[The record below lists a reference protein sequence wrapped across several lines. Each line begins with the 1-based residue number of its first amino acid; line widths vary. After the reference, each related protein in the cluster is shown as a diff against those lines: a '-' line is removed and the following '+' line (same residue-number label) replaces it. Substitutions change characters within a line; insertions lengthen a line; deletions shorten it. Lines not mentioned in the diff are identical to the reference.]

1 MKNNV
6 SLILTILIFNC
17 SIMNAQIA
25 SDTLGCI
32 PLLVSFKSPD
42 STLTQTTWDFKDG
55 ASSDLL
61 NPSHVFITAG
71 TYFVT
76 LKNADTLVTTVKIV
90 ILPELILNIS
100 VDNNQGCA
108 PTSII
113 FSDVTS
119 YPSEMM
125 AQQFLWDF
133 GDGTGSTSSNP
144 THTYTDI
151 GNFDVTLT
159 VNTNIEQCDITKTF
173 SNMVSIENK
182 QNVQFSI
189 DKIEPL
195 CTFPTYVFYKNTGS
209 TEPGNQYLWDFGN
222 GVTSTKAQPE
232 PVLYESAG
240 DYTVVLKVDNNK
252 GCQSNIT
259 YLNRLEFYPK
269 IDVGLKDTVCLG
281 QSLIIKNHTAA
292 NSFLWN
298 FGPNAEPSSSMAK
311 NPMGIKYLTE
321 GNHQIILT
329 AESEFGCK
337 KDTVFP
343 IKINKIDASFSMD
356 PADGCMLPLE
366 VKFSAND
373 KTLFKY
379 EWNQVTGPSE
389 ILIKID
395 PINRDSFYYNKL
407 DSLPMILKAT
417 ALDGCQASDTIKFY
431 YQLPN
436 AQFSLNDFEGEAP
449 FFLKVEDKSES
460 DFPIVKWIF
469 RWGDGTSSEYTISDI
484 SSASHIYTEPGKYY
498 VNLMIIN
505 ESGCADEY
513 YGAWITVHEKP
524 EFVVPTTC
532 NGSGG
537 GGGAGEIICYKSNFK
552 LSLNN
557 VPPQFD
563 AFHFKLG
570 NTVSHCE
577 SDHSITVKALD
588 DPGTY
593 NLGATLENGGVFYEF
608 EASSNID
615 IYGAKAKISYHTNCH
630 DKNLVFFE
638 NKSINDLAHHWLVN
652 GEIITADTFS
662 YRFPDKREH
671 QVLLVAENETEGCKP
686 DTAEVVI
693 LIRDVKSRIS
703 TPLNWCAD
711 IPTFLSSSLSQD
723 EVVGCKMGYF
733 WSFPRYLDIE
743 HIVTDEDTIEVKLPK
758 GKHRLSLEVRD
769 VNGCRDTSYIDVTVH
784 TLHADFVTDKPAIC
798 DSVLMTC
805 TDHSQ
810 HDNPIAQYNWN
821 LQPDENLPVITHLFH
836 TLNDTAVEISL
847 SIKDIYGCESSITK
861 IYDVYKPS
869 SEITFDSIMCVSNLK
884 EIHASDFN
892 TYGSFLSYHWRIN
905 DQPIDTQ
912 QVLHLVGLSPGIH
925 DIKLNITE
933 KATMCKNEYMFK
945 IKVLNDPVAIIGGLE
960 DSLFCYPKS
969 FILLADLS
977 TKDPED
983 VLTYKWDF
991 GNNKSSSKR
1000 NPVVTYG
1007 KGVYTIYL
1015 TANSKFGCEHTTQKT
1030 ITLVGPEGKLIA
1042 NKDIVCKGESVIFQ
1056 LKDAIDVTSFY
1067 WDFGQGETNN
1077 GISPSSYQY
1086 NFVPE
1091 SGKTFVSLV
1100 LESSETGCETVL
1112 TVPVSIHQVNA
1123 SFLSDTTCNDSMLIN
1138 NQSFG
1143 ADQYLWKYNGKILS
1157 EDANPWI
1164 NIGKP
1169 GSYSLQLII
1178 SNNSNGCKDTTE
1190 NLITFLPRPIVN
1202 HPDVIQL
1209 CADEIFSFSVNPQN
1223 TYNFSPAGIAF
1234 IDQNKIHISA
1244 QKSDLLQITATGVN
1258 GCVTYLIVAISH
1270 SDYKNK
1276 DFNEQYVLC
1285 DDFSKVNL
1293 IPGLKTGET
1302 IDWSLNGGNLPSGYL
1317 SCDTCDNPLIVRPL
1331 EGELKATVSN
1341 ENECLQ
1347 RTYFYHIENAQIE
1360 IPNFFS
1366 PNNDQV
1372 NDKFGPV
1379 IKNVV
1384 SLPLEIE
1391 QIKIYNRWGN
1401 EVYKSDN
1408 DWDGNIDGKNA
1419 PAEVYFYTMTY
1430 FIGNGCNHTVKGNV
1444 TLMR

>member
-1 MKNNV
+1 MKNNI
-6 SLILTILIFNC
+6 SLLITIIIFTC
-17 SIMNAQIA
+17 SILKAQIA

-42 STLTQTTWDFKDG
+42 PSLTRTAWDFKDG

-61 NPSHVFITAG
+61 NPSHVFIKAG

-100 VDNNQGCA
+100 VDTNQGCA
-108 PTSII
+108 PISI
-113 FSDVTS
+113 FFNDVTPYS
-119 YPSEMM
+119 NEIM
-125 AQQFLWDF
+125 AQNFLWDF

-159 VNTNIEQCDITKTF
+159 VNTNIEQCDVTQTF

-195 CTFPTYVFYKNTGS
+195 CTFPTYVFYKNTGNS
-209 TEPGNQYLWDFGN
+209 EPGNQYLWDFGN

-240 DYTVVLKVDNNK
+240 NYTVVLKVDNNK

-259 YLNRLEFYPK
+259 FLNRLEFYPK
-269 IDVGLKDTVCLG
+269 IDIGLKDTFCLG
-281 QSLIIKNHTAA
+281 QALTIDNRTVAK
-292 NSFLWN
+292 SFFWN
-298 FGPNAEPSSSMAK
+298 FGPNAKPSSSIAK
-311 NPMGIKYLTE
+311 NPEGIKYLTE
-321 GNHQIILT
+321 GIHQIILT
-329 AESEFGCK
+329 AESESGCK

-343 IKINKIDASFSMD
+343 IKINKIDASFTMD
-356 PADGCMLPLE
+356 PAFGCVLPLE

-373 KTLFKY
+373 KTFIKY
-379 EWNQVTGPSE
+379 EWNQVNGPAE
-389 ILIKID
+389 ILSKID
-395 PINRDSFYYNKL
+395 TIKRDTFYYNKL
-407 DSLPMILKAT
+407 DSLPMILKVT
-417 ALDGCQASDTIKFY
+417 ALDGCQASDTLIFY

-436 AQFSLNDFEGEAP
+436 SQFTLNDFEGEAP

-460 DFPIVKWIF
+460 YFPIVKWIF
-469 RWGDGTSSEYTISDI
+469 TWGDGTSSEYTISDI
-484 SSASHIYTEPGKYY
+484 ATASHLYTEPGKYY

-505 ESGCADEY
+505 EAGCIDEY

-524 EFVVPTTC
+524 EFLDPTTC
-532 NGSGG
+532 NGGG
-537 GGGAGEIICYKSNFK
+537 SVGEIICYKSNFT
-552 LSLNN
+552 LILNN

-577 SDHSITVKALD
+577 SEHTIVTEALD

-593 NLGATLENGGVFYEF
+593 DLGATLENGGVFYEF
-608 EASSNID
+608 EANND
-615 IYGAKAKISYHTNCH
+615 IVIHGAKAKIAYQTNCK

-638 NKSINDLAHHWLVN
+638 NKSINDLSHYWLVN
-652 GEIITADTFS
+652 GQTITADTFS
-662 YRFPDKREH
+662 YRFPDKSEH
-671 QVLLVAENETEGCKP
+671 KVLLIAENETVGCKP
-686 DTAEVVI
+686 DTAEVI
-693 LIRDVKSRIS
+693 IFIRDVKSRIT

-733 WSFPRYLDIE
+733 WSFPGYLDME
-743 HIVTDEDTIEVKLPK
+743 HIVTDKDTLEVKLPK

-784 TLHADFVTDKPAIC
+784 TLQADFVTDKPAIC
-798 DSVLMTC
+798 DSVLITC
-805 TDHSQ
+805 TDRSQ
-810 HDNPIAQYNWN
+810 HDNPIVQYNWN
-821 LQPDENLPVITHLFH
+821 LQPEKNLPVITHLFN
-836 TLNDTAVEISL
+836 TLDDNAVRISL

-861 IYDVYKPS
+861 IYDIYQPS
-869 SEITFDSIMCVSNLK
+869 SEITYDSIMCVSNLK

-892 TYGSFLSYHWRIN
+892 DYGSSLSFHWRIN
-905 DQPIDTQ
+905 DQPIAGQ
-912 QVLHLVGLSPGIH
+912 QILNLSGLSPGIH

-960 DSLFCYPKS
+960 DSLFCHPKS
-969 FILLADLS
+969 FILLADQS

-983 VLTYKWDF
+983 ILTYQWDF

-1000 NPVVTYG
+1000 NPAVTYG
-1007 KGVYTIYL
+1007 KGEYTIYL
-1015 TANSKFGCEHTTQKT
+1015 TANSKFGCENTTQKT
-1030 ITLVGPEGKLIA
+1030 ITLVGPEGKIIA
-1042 NKDIVCKGESVIFQ
+1042 DKDMVCKGESVIFQ

-1086 NFVPE
+1086 NYVPE

-1100 LESSETGCETVL
+1100 LESSDTGCETVL
-1112 TVPVSIHQVNA
+1112 TVPVYIHQVTA
-1123 SFLSDTTCNDSMLIN
+1123 SFLPDTTCNDSMFIN

-1143 ADQYLWKYNGKILS
+1143 ADRHIWKYNEKILS

-1164 NIGKP
+1164 NIGNP
-1169 GSYSLQLII
+1169 GTYPLQLII

-1190 NLITFLPRPIVN
+1190 NLITFLPRPVVN
-1202 HPDVIQL
+1202 HPKVLQL
-1209 CADEIFSFSVNPQN
+1209 CAEETFSFSVNPQN
-1223 TYNFSPAGIAF
+1223 TYNFSPSGIASL
-1234 IDQNKIHISA
+1234 DQNEIFIST

-1258 GCVTYLIVAISH
+1258 GCVTNSIITISH
-1270 SDYKNK
+1270 SEYNNM
-1276 DFNEQYVLC
+1276 DFNAQYLLC

-1293 IPGLKTGET
+1293 ILGLKSGET
-1302 IDWSLNGGNLPSGYL
+1302 IVWNLNSGNLPSGYL
-1317 SCDTCDNPLIVRPL
+1317 SCDTCDNPLIIRPL
-1331 EGELKATVSN
+1331 EGELKANVLN

-1347 RTYFYHIENAQIE
+1347 RTYYYYIENAQIE

-1366 PNNDQV
+1366 PNNDSV
-1372 NDKFGPV
+1372 NDNFGPV
-1379 IKNVV
+1379 MRNLV

-1401 EVYKSDN
+1401 EVYKSDKI
-1408 DWDGNIDGKNA
+1408 WDGNIDGKNA
-1419 PAEVYFYTMTY
+1419 PAEVYYYTMTY
-1430 FIGNGCNHTVKGNV
+1430 YIGKSCYHTAKGNV